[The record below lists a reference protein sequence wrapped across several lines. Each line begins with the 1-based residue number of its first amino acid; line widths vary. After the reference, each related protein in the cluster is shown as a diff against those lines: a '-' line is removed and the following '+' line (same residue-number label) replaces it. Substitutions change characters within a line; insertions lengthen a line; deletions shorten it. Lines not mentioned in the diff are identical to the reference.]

1 MYSNEDSKIRN
12 EYIESRNSS
21 MAIVNILQQID
32 HTVKLDPSDDTD
44 YKISLLYSL
53 LEPLLINNYNLD
65 KAIDMDIIDT
75 IVRSLEQSLKDL
87 SISSK

>member
-12 EYIESRNSS
+12 EYIESRNNS